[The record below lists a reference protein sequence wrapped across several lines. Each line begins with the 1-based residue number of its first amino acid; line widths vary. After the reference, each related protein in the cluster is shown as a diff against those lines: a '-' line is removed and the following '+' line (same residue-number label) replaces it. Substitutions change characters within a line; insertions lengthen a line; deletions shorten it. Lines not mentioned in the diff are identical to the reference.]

1 MPDEASITVFY
12 DGSCAGCVRDR
23 MYYESLQTADENTV
37 IWFDITGQESQLREW
52 GIDPHKALLELHIRD
67 SQGEIHSELDAYRLL
82 MQRVPRLKWLG
93 WLLGLPLIRTVSR
106 YLYHYWVERRLRKE
120 GRL

>member
-1 MPDEASITVFY
+1 

-23 MYYESLQTADENTV
+23 RYYESLQAADNTSV
-37 IWFDITGQESQLREW
+37 IWFDITGQEDQLREW
-52 GIDPHKALLELHIRD
+52 GIDPHKALLELHVRD
-67 SQGEIHSELDAYRLL
+67 SEGQIYSELDAYRLL
-82 MQRVPRLKWLG
+82 MHRVPRLKWLG

-106 YLYHYWVERRLRKE
+106 YLYHWWVERRLRKE